1 MPKNQ
6 GFRGF
11 GLLHLPPARVQ
22 SVPLLA
28 FGVVA
33 FSAACV
39 VLLFRIVVGPESCA
53 NVAGTERVNASKAAQ
68 KSFLIRFPF
77 LSTKRISASG
87 RFYQIPEPA
96 QESGG
101 RRRASFYRRFT
112 ITGKPETFPRH
123 LWVKSRVLREGVQ
136 GIMPQMFLRIVIALV
151 TFGAGV
157 ATSTVF
163 SAVFGA
169 ASSTTRY
176 ESVRP
181 ARGKRPC
188 PNSRQFMSE
197 FPPSPPVAPVAPEL
211 PPPPK
216 PTEKKRVTIKLPDG
230 TVQVI
235 ESRVEQRK
243 L

>member
-1 MPKNQ
+1 
-6 GFRGF
+6 
-11 GLLHLPPARVQ
+11 
-22 SVPLLA
+22 
-28 FGVVA
+28 
-33 FSAACV
+33 
-39 VLLFRIVVGPESCA
+39 
-53 NVAGTERVNASKAAQ
+53 
-68 KSFLIRFPF
+68 
-77 LSTKRISASG
+77 
-87 RFYQIPEPA
+87 
-96 QESGG
+96 
-101 RRRASFYRRFT
+101 
-112 ITGKPETFPRH
+112 
-123 LWVKSRVLREGVQ
+123 
-136 GIMPQMFLRIVIALV
+136 MPQMFLRIVIALV

-163 SAVFGA
+163 SAVFGSS
-169 ASSTTRY
+169 SSTTRY

-197 FPPSPPVAPVAPEL
+197 FPPSPPVAPAAPDL
-211 PPPPK
+211 PPPPPPK

>member
-1 MPKNQ
+1 
-6 GFRGF
+6 
-11 GLLHLPPARVQ
+11 
-22 SVPLLA
+22 
-28 FGVVA
+28 
-33 FSAACV
+33 
-39 VLLFRIVVGPESCA
+39 
-53 NVAGTERVNASKAAQ
+53 
-68 KSFLIRFPF
+68 
-77 LSTKRISASG
+77 
-87 RFYQIPEPA
+87 
-96 QESGG
+96 
-101 RRRASFYRRFT
+101 
-112 ITGKPETFPRH
+112 
-123 LWVKSRVLREGVQ
+123 
-136 GIMPQMFLRIVIALV
+136 MPQMFLRIVIALV

-197 FPPSPPVAPVAPEL
+197 FPPPPVAPVAPEL

>member
-1 MPKNQ
+1 
-6 GFRGF
+6 
-11 GLLHLPPARVQ
+11 
-22 SVPLLA
+22 
-28 FGVVA
+28 
-33 FSAACV
+33 
-39 VLLFRIVVGPESCA
+39 
-53 NVAGTERVNASKAAQ
+53 
-68 KSFLIRFPF
+68 
-77 LSTKRISASG
+77 
-87 RFYQIPEPA
+87 
-96 QESGG
+96 
-101 RRRASFYRRFT
+101 
-112 ITGKPETFPRH
+112 
-123 LWVKSRVLREGVQ
+123 
-136 GIMPQMFLRIVIALV
+136 MPQMFLRIVIALV

-163 SAVFGA
+163 SAVFGSS
-169 ASSTTRY
+169 SSTTRY
-176 ESVRP
+176 GYVSP

-197 FPPSPPVAPVAPEL
+197 FPPPPVAPVAPEL